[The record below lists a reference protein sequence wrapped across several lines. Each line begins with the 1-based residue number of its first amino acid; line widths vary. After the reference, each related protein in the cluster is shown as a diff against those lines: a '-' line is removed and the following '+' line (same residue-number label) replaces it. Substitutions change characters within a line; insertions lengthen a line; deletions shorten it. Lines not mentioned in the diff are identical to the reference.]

1 MFISIQI
8 IITTIKQN
16 VTFNNKNL
24 RTLNKIMVWDIYTWM
39 QHICKKMSK

>member
-8 IITTIKQN
+8 IITAIKQSI
-16 VTFNNKNL
+16 TFNNRNL
-24 RTLNKIMVWDIYTWM
+24 RTLNKVMVWDIYTQM